1 MKKTAFE
8 KLKSQVTSSY
18 QSTFDFGSYEIDD
31 KVKKVVVEKEA
42 IISGSFEKFSKS
54 QFEICKALYEV
65 ALELKSEGS
74 FMAWYTHIGLTKD
87 KVSELLKRYEVFIQ
101 LPHKEV
107 YVSTLSNQAIKLL
120 THKNYDIES
129 IFEIG
134 ELGLKKVEDIRD
146 YLQNR
151 EHNKEN
157 CEGNLKISFND
168 NKSEEVIEIESIAD
182 DIQPQKFNFD
192 DLKNYER
199 TIKETKDITKVKTY
213 KKEIHKLKAKI
224 LELERLCNEK
234 IELSAN
240 DNNLTLC

>member
-8 KLKSQVTSSY
+8 KLKLQVTNSY

-31 KVKKVVVEKEA
+31 TVKKVIVEKEA
-42 IISGSFEKFSKS
+42 IISGAFEKFSKS
-54 QFEICKALYEV
+54 QYEICKALYE
-65 ALELKSEGS
+65 ASLELKAEGT

-101 LPHKEV
+101 LPNKEL

-120 THKNYDIES
+120 TKKD
-129 IFEIG
+129 FEIDYLLEIG
-134 ELGLKKVEDIRD
+134 DLELKKVDAIKE
-146 YLQNR
+146 YLQTK
-151 EHNKEN
+151 EHLEN
-157 CEGNLKISFND
+157 NFKINSND
-168 NKSEEVIEIESIAD
+168 SEEIAEIEFITDNTQSK
-182 DIQPQKFNFD
+182 QFNFD
-192 DLKNYER
+192 DFKNYEK

-224 LELERLCNEK
+224 LELEKLCNEK

-240 DNNLTLC
+240 NDNLTLC